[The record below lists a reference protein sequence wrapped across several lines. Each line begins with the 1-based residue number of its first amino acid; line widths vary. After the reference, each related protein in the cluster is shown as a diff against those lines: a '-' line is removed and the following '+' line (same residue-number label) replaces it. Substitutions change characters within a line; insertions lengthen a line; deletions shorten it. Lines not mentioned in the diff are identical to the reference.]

1 MYFSRNEVPSHRW
14 VLSTFNQR
22 SFLRVHNSTGLI
34 EGLVNKGYLEIFNIR
49 PLIQLVT
56 QESKDSRQEGT
67 SGNIKPDS
75 FQDGPVPTKL
85 NIGQRFQYLRRED
98 SNDLDHNNQYS
109 LNGANAS
116 NFDEYR
122 YSRQIDR
129 TDSLLGGF
137 NVQDSSELPLHE
149 PTGEKTRKTYDFTS

>member
-1 MYFSRNEVPSHRW
+1 MQV
-14 VLSTFNQR
+14 
-22 SFLRVHNSTGLI
+22 I
-34 EGLVNKGYLEIFNIR
+34 
-49 PLIQLVT
+49 IQD
-56 QESKDSRQEGT
+56 SKDSRQEGT

-98 SNDLDHNNQYS
+98 SDSDSLDHNNQYS

-116 NFDEYR
+116 GSDGYRYSRKDDIDIDKDTDKEGYR

>member
-1 MYFSRNEVPSHRW
+1 M
-14 VLSTFNQR
+14 
-22 SFLRVHNSTGLI
+22 I
-34 EGLVNKGYLEIFNIR
+34 EGLVNGEYFELFKMR

-56 QESKDSRQEGT
+56 QESKDSRQEGP

-85 NIGQRFQYLRRED
+85 NIGQRFHYLRRED

-109 LNGANAS
+109 LNGANLS
-116 NFDEYR
+116 NSDGYRYSRKDDIDIDKDTDKDGYR